1 MEELKREANRL
12 LDDTANLK
20 DKYLEER
27 RILYSLLEN
36 KETNMELLED
46 MLTIFKRIIKL
57 EEEQEVY
64 KNLKSKLFEVV
75 KQEIRKRDANNEKIH
90 LFEIKNKN
98 KKTYTFFSRENA
110 KKFIENNKSEFDS
123 FEIKVVENNNI
134 DLQDIISSIK

>member
-12 LDDTANLK
+12 LDDTANFK

-27 RILYSLLEN
+27 RLLYYLLEN
-36 KETNMELLED
+36 KETNTELLED

-57 EEEQEVY
+57 EKEEELY
-64 KNLKSKLFEVV
+64 ENIKNKLSEVV
-75 KQEIRKRDANNEKIH
+75 KQEIRKRDTNKEKMH

-110 KKFIENNKSEFDS
+110 KNFIENNKSEFDS
-123 FEIKVVENNNI
+123 FEIKVVENNNV
-134 DLQDIISSIK
+134 DLQDIVSSIK